1 VLRYTTVE
9 VLATLEPVKKNVI
22 PFTLNELEPTEATLA
37 EMYVK
42 LIFAEAEVAAVE
54 DGIKDEVAG
63 VNDPL
68 TTLVTNNVFPP
79 LLK

>member
-1 VLRYTTVE
+1 
-9 VLATLEPVKKNVI
+9 
-22 PFTLNELEPTEATLA
+22 
-37 EMYVK
+37 MYVK
-42 LIFAEAEVAAVE
+42 LIFAEAKVAAVE

-68 TTLVTNNVFPP
+68 TTRVTNNVVPP